1 MEPDIRRGSTSNS
14 PPPSPSASRRRSYAS
29 TIRSTA
35 RPASTAESRQSDE
48 TAPISDSAFQTPD
61 PGVSAFSLPP
71 LASPTSADVRE
82 HDDSRQP
89 EQIQPRQRQQL
100 RDSGIDSSTSSNRIS
115 NRYSQSM
122 PNLPPLMPP
131 GEDRPDLWQNEH
143 QPPTFRPR
151 TRSRDAIAQGG
162 ATNSL
167 IVVFSDDMQDQP
179 PSRQHGVRR
188 VLAFL
193 GFGTSDRRRRELVGL
208 VWNLGFGFVQ
218 IAVTLGVIIYS
229 SVHHSPRQPS
239 VSEWTACD
247 KPLGLW
253 SCFWIVKVLLDS
265 GMTYWSWRRDWK
277 GPGRRQNR
285 PEGDAEEGATPAPA
299 DEPSGV
305 IPDGRAPVDTNLDPP
320 AIGAVERQR
329 LRIDAGSP
337 LYSRLSLLLS
347 LIIISWFLTS
357 NILVFTSLHSCRLA
371 APHLW
376 WLVFSLLCLQYLV
389 ILEVLATAIIV
400 FIIGPLI
407 FLFWSIILICLGRHP
422 IQNPHYI
429 SPEVGK
435 VSKSVVEQIPLVL
448 YIPTPPGEDEK
459 KEDVTGSGM
468 TTLKLEPVS
477 RRKQGAEHT
486 YPPKQPSPKRRFAFL
501 SRKSSK
507 SASGSENAGK
517 AGATGGIDNEK
528 TAEAWEDCWESG
540 EFPFVRLDPNR
551 ASCAICLLDFEEP
564 KRRVARDVIRSWA
577 QKNKERLS
585 SEEPRTQDGGS
596 ESAEG
601 RKSEDKKREEET
613 RNADADADGNTNAV
627 GASSSS
633 NQASLPSAPNRPEAP
648 REASNRRSSDED
660 EDDFSIRL
668 EDAGEGAQPLRLLPC
683 GHAFHKTCIDPWLT
697 GVSGRCPT
705 CQRPILPPDPPKQ
718 KRNNRDPPPRPPP
731 AP

>member
-1 MEPDIRRGSTSNS
+1 MEPDIRRGSPSHS
-14 PPPSPSASRRRSYAS
+14 PAPSPSASRRRSVAS
-29 TIRSTA
+29 TICSTA

-71 LASPTSADVRE
+71 LASPTSADVRD
-82 HDDSRQP
+82 HDDPRQP
-89 EQIQPRQRQQL
+89 EQNQSRQRQQL

-122 PNLPPLMPP
+122 PNLPPLMPT
-131 GEDRPDLWQNEH
+131 GEDRPDLWQNEL
-143 QPPTFRPR
+143 QPPTYRPR
-151 TRSRDAIAQGG
+151 TRSRDAIAQGV
-162 ATNSL
+162 ATNRL
-167 IVVFSDDMQDQP
+167 AGVGLFDDTRDP
-179 PSRQHGVRR
+179 PPPRQHGVRR
-188 VLAFL
+188 VFAFL
-193 GFGTSDRRRRELVGL
+193 GFGTSDRHRRELVGL

-218 IAVTLGVIIYS
+218 VAITLGVIIYS

-277 GPGRRQNR
+277 GPHRRQNR
-285 PEGDAEEGATPAPA
+285 PEGDAEQGATPAPA
-299 DEPSGV
+299 PADVPSGV

-320 AIGAVERQR
+320 AIGTVERQR

-357 NILVFTSLHSCRLA
+357 NILVFTSLHTCRFA

-429 SPEVGK
+429 SPEVNK
-435 VSKSVVEQIPLVL
+435 VSKSIVEQIPLVL

-459 KEDVTGSGM
+459 KEGVTDSGL
-468 TTLKLEPVS
+468 TTPKPEVVS

-486 YPPKQPSPKRRFAFL
+486 YPPKQPSPKRRFTFL

-507 SASGSENAGK
+507 SASGSANVGK
-517 AGATGGIDNEK
+517 GVTAAVDNEK
-528 TAEAWEDCWESG
+528 TAEVWEDCWESG

-585 SEEPRTQDGGS
+585 SEEQGKRDGGS

-613 RNADADADGNTNAV
+613 RNADADTNTNAV

-633 NQASLPSAPNRPEAP
+633 DRPPLPLTPSLPDAR
-648 REASNRRSSDED
+648 RQTSNRSSSDED
-660 EDDFSIRL
+660 EDAFSIRL

-705 CQRPILPPDPPKQ
+705 CQRPILPPDPPKKKQ
-718 KRNNRDPPPRPPP
+718 GNRNPPPRPPP

>member
-1 MEPDIRRGSTSNS
+1 MEPDIRRSLQSNS
-14 PPPSPSASRRRSYAS
+14 PAPSVSSLRRRPSAS

-35 RPASTAESRQSDE
+35 RPASRAESRQSDE

-71 LASPTSADVRE
+71 LASPTSADVPE
-82 HDDSRQP
+82 HDDLRQP
-89 EQIQPRQRQQL
+89 EQTQPRQRQQL
-100 RDSGIDSSTSSNRIS
+100 RDSGIDSSTSLNRIS
-115 NRYSQSM
+115 NRNSQSM
-122 PNLPPLMPP
+122 PNLPPLMPQ
-131 GEDRPDLWQNEH
+131 GEDRPDLWQNELR
-143 QPPTFRPR
+143 PPTFRPR
-151 TRSRDAIAQGG
+151 TRSRDAIAQGV
-162 ATNSL
+162 ATNHL
-167 IVVFSDDMQDQP
+167 AGMGFFDDTRDP
-179 PSRQHGVRR
+179 PPPRQHGIRR

-193 GFGTSDRRRRELVGL
+193 GFGTSDRHRRELVGL

-218 IAVTLGVIIYS
+218 IVVTLGIIIYS
-229 SVHHSPRQPS
+229 SVHHSPQQPS

-253 SCFWIVKVLLDS
+253 SCFWIVKVLFDS

-277 GPGRRQNR
+277 GSRRRQNR
-285 PEGDAEEGATPAPA
+285 PEGDAEQGATPAPA
-299 DEPSGV
+299 DVPSGV

-320 AIGAVERQR
+320 AIGTVERQR

-357 NILVFTSLHSCRLA
+357 NILVFTSLHTCRLA

-376 WLVFSLLCLQYLV
+376 WLVFSFLCLQYLV

-429 SPEVGK
+429 SPEVDK
-435 VSKSVVEQIPLVL
+435 VSKSVVDQIPLVL

-459 KEDVTGSGM
+459 KEGVTGSGM
-468 TTLKLEPVS
+468 TTPKPEPVS

-486 YPPKQPSPKRRFAFL
+486 YPPKQPPVKRRFAFL
-501 SRKSSK
+501 GRRSSK
-507 SASGSENAGK
+507 SASGSESAGK

-528 TAEAWEDCWESG
+528 TAEVWEDCWESG
-540 EFPFVRLDPNR
+540 EFPFVRLNPNR

-585 SEEPRTQDGGS
+585 SEEQGKQDGGS
-596 ESAEG
+596 ESADG
-601 RKSEDKKREEET
+601 RKSEDKKQEDET
-613 RNADADADGNTNAV
+613 RNADSDSDANANAA

-633 NQASLPSAPNRPEAP
+633 NQSPLPSTPSQPEARRETSNRP
-648 REASNRRSSDED
+648 SSDED
-660 EDDFSIRL
+660 EDDLSIRL

-705 CQRPILPPDPPKQ
+705 CQRPILPPDPPKK
-718 KRNNRDPPPRPPP
+718 KRSDRNPARPPP
-731 AP
+731 TP